1 MKQLQIGDASIAS
14 IIEREGP
21 WRKPEEFFPLYDRE
35 AGLRHL
41 AEMPPFVFDHAS
53 GRMCFTYQTFVIR
66 TPHHTILVDTC
77 LGDHKG
83 FAAPL
88 NFPKQ
93 RWLDE
98 FAASGLRLE
107 DIDYVM
113 CTHLHVDHTG
123 WNTRLIDGRW
133 VPTFPRAKYI
143 FHKREYTAW
152 EEVARQGKE
161 HRDGVFRMNCLPVMD
176 AGQALLVDDD
186 FSIDDLITLT
196 PTPGHTPHHCC
207 VNVASKGKRASVI
220 GDLLHHPLQC
230 REPEWCC
237 YVDWDRAQSVQS
249 RRIFLA
255 SVADTDTVILPVH
268 FPSPTA
274 GWITS
279 DGGARWRYRF
289 WGGASA

>member
-1 MKQLQIGDASIAS
+1 MKLLQIGDARITSL
-14 IIEREGP
+14 IEREGP
-21 WRKPEEFFPLYDRE
+21 WRKPEEFFPLYERE
-35 AGLRHL
+35 TGMRHL
-41 AEMPPFVFDHAS
+41 AEMPAFVFDHAS

-83 FAAPL
+83 FAAPMD
-88 NFPKQ
+88 FPKQ

-98 FAASGLRLE
+98 FNASGLRFE

-143 FHKREYTAW
+143 FHKREYSAW

-161 HRDGVFRMNCLPVMD
+161 HRDGTFRMNCLPVME

-196 PTPGHTPHHCC
+196 PTPGHA
-207 VNVASKGKRASVI
+207 AS
-220 GDLLHHPLQC
+220 LLRQHRQPRQARLRH
-230 REPEWCC
+230 
-237 YVDWDRAQSVQS
+237 
-249 RRIFLA
+249 RR
-255 SVADTDTVILPVH
+255 SVAPPAAVPR
-268 FPSPTA
+268 A
-274 GWITS
+274 GMVLLRRLGPRAVRAVPPALS
-279 DGGARWRYRF
+279 RVRRRHRYRDPA
-289 WGGASA
+289 GAFSRPHRRLDHQRRRHAVALQIPR